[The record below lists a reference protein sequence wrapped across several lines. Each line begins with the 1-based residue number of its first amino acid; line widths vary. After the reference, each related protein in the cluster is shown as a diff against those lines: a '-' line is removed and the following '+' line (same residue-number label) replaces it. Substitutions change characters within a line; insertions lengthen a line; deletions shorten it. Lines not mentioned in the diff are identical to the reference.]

1 MSIERE
7 VLAVVPARGGSKG
20 VPRKNARYVAGKP
33 LVGRAVDTL
42 VESKTVD
49 CTVVSTDD
57 PEIGNIAR
65 RHGARIVE
73 RPIELSGDEAS
84 SESALLHVLHHL
96 RETEDLRPNVLVFVQ
111 CTSPL
116 LTSSDVDGAV
126 ETFFEEDVAVVF
138 SATDFHGFLWRPEPD
153 GSVSGINHNPAERK
167 RRQDRDTQYKETGGV
182 YVMER
187 EGFEEAEHR
196 FFGKV
201 IPYEVPQERSMEI
214 DRPADLT
221 IAEELLR
228 EQQAGDKVE
237 KLPDPIEALVLD
249 FDGVFTDNKVHVR
262 QDRTEMVV
270 CHRGDG
276 WGLSEL
282 TERGLPIWVLSTEK
296 NPVVQARCDKLDLP
310 CMHGAEDKK
319 DLLTN
324 WLADRDIDPEHVV
337 FLGNDVN
344 DQECLRLVGCGAV
357 VADAHPDVI
366 PSANLVLSTDGGE
379 GAVRELTDLVKQ
391 RYTNSQQ

>member
-1 MSIERE
+1 M
-7 VLAVVPARGGSKG
+7 
-20 VPRKNARYVAGKP
+20 
-33 LVGRAVDTL
+33 VDHTI
-42 VESKTVD
+42 
-49 CTVVSTDD
+49 VSTDD

-73 RPIELSGDEAS
+73 RPIELSGDEDS
-84 SESALLHVLHHL
+84 SESALLHGLHHL
-96 RETEDLRPNVLVFVQ
+96 RETEDLRPNVLVLVQ

-126 ETFFEEDVAVVF
+126 ETFFEKDADVVF

-167 RRQDRDTQYKETGGV
+167 RRQDRETQFKETGGV
-182 YVMER
+182 YVMDRER
-187 EGFEEAEHR
+187 FEKAEHR

-214 DRPADLT
+214 DRPVDLM

-228 EQQAGDKVE
+228 EQQMRDKAQ
-237 KLPDPIEALVLD
+237 KLPDSIEALVLD

-282 TERGLPIWVLSTEK
+282 RESELPIWVLSTEK

-310 CMHGAEDKK
+310 CAHGVEDKK
-319 DLLTN
+319 SLLTG
-324 WLADRDIDPEHVV
+324 WLADRDINLEHVV

-344 DQECLRLVGCGAV
+344 DQECLRLVGCGTV
-357 VADAHPDVI
+357 VADAHPDVK

-379 GAVRELTDLVKQ
+379 GAVRELADLIKQ
-391 RYTNSQQ
+391 RYADSQQ

>member
-1 MSIERE
+1 
-7 VLAVVPARGGSKG
+7 
-20 VPRKNARYVAGKP
+20 
-33 LVGRAVDTL
+33 VGRAVDTL
-42 VESKTVD
+42 VESRKID
-49 CTVVSTDD
+49 RTVVSTDD
-57 PEIGNIAR
+57 PEIRNIAN
-65 RHGARIVE
+65 RHGAGAIE
-73 RPIELSGDEAS
+73 RPTDLSGDEAS
-84 SESALLHVLHHL
+84 SESALLHGLQHL
-96 RETEDLRPNVLVFVQ
+96 RETDGYSPDILVFVQ

-116 LTSSDVDGAV
+116 LTTPDVDGAV
-126 ETFFEEDVAVVF
+126 ETFLEEDADVVF
-138 SATDFHGFLWRPEPD
+138 SATDFHGFLWRPEQD
-153 GSVSGINHNPAERK
+153 GSVSGISHDPAERK
-167 RRQDRDTQYKETGGV
+167 RRQDRETQFKETGGV
-182 YVMER
+182 YVMDR

-196 FFGKV
+196 FFGRV
-201 IPYEVPQERSMEI
+201 VPYEVPQERSMEI
-214 DRPADLT
+214 DRPVDLT
-221 IAEELLR
+221 IAKELLH
-228 EQQAGDKVE
+228 EKQAGDKAE

-276 WGLSEL
+276 WGLSVL
-282 TERGLPIWVLSTEK
+282 RERGLPIWVLSTEK

-319 DLLTN
+319 ALLTH

-379 GAVRELTDLVKQ
+379 GAVRELTDLIKQ
-391 RYTNSQQ
+391 RHTNSQQ

>member
-1 MSIERE
+1 M
-7 VLAVVPARGGSKG
+7 
-20 VPRKNARYVAGKP
+20 
-33 LVGRAVDTL
+33 VDR
-42 VESKTVD
+42 VS
-49 CTVVSTDD
+49 VSTDD
-57 PEIGNIAR
+57 PEIGEIAI
-65 RHGARIVE
+65 RHGAGVIE
-73 RPIELSGDEAS
+73 RPSELSGDEAS
-84 SESALLHVLHHL
+84 SESALLHGFHHL
-96 RETEDLRPNVLVFVQ
+96 RESEGYSPDILVFVQ

-116 LTSSDVDGAV
+116 LTTADVDGAV
-126 ETFFEEDVAVVF
+126 ETFFEEDADVVF
-138 SATDFHGFLWRPEPD
+138 SATDFHGFLWRPEHD
-153 GSVSGINHNPAERK
+153 GSVSGINHDPAERK
-167 RRQDRDTQYKETGGV
+167 RRQDRDTQYMETGGV
-182 YVMER
+182 YVMDR

-196 FFGKV
+196 FFGRV
-201 IPYEVPQERSMEI
+201 VPYEVPQERSMEI
-214 DRPADLT
+214 DRPVDLT

-228 EQQAGDKVE
+228 EKQAGDKVQ
-237 KLPDPIEALVLD
+237 KLPNPIEALVLD

-262 QDRTEMVV
+262 QDRMEMVV

-282 TERGLPIWVLSTEK
+282 KERGLPIWVLSTEK

-319 DLLTN
+319 ALLTH

-357 VADAHPDVI
+357 VADAHPDVK

-379 GAVRELTDLVKQ
+379 GAVRELTDLIKQ
-391 RYTNSQQ
+391 RCANSQ